1 MRNTDIGCIV
11 LAPFA
16 PCTPIDLMMGDLSAA
31 LNQSGAVSRMIL
43 HGAEA
48 DHPIVG
54 QVIRELH
61 SSGMAGCIIA
71 MNGKLRVMIAGSDG
85 RTHNIHDA
93 LGLPLV
99 AFLVDHPAQHGEHLR
114 NLPDKALVTVIDARH
129 AAFLEQAGVPP
140 EKIIFCP
147 HGGPDPLPDPRP
159 AGDRSIDLL
168 FVGNMGEVPD
178 VNGWLDQSAGAD
190 PHQRGVLARVLE
202 AALAGEEVFAATSRE
217 FAAAGWAHD
226 PWSVAPVVV
235 AIDAY
240 VTQSRR
246 VQVLQAIRRRR
257 VVVLGNVA
265 PGVAA
270 RIGHHDLRGETQFPV
285 ALRLMADA
293 KVMINSRKS
302 FSGGAHERIF
312 YGLSRGAV
320 SLTEASSFLADE
332 LGRRAGMVTLPDGAA
347 EIDALADH
355 LCGDM
360 AELAAIGERGLA
372 EYTQR
377 HSWRDRAGRMLQG
390 ARQFLA

>member
-1 MRNTDIGCIV
+1 MRNSDIGCIV
-11 LAPFA
+11 LASFA
-16 PCTPIDLMMGDLSAA
+16 PCTPIDLMMSDLGVA
-31 LNQSGAVSRMIL
+31 LNQCGAVSRTVL
-43 HGAEA
+43 HGADA
-48 DHPIVG
+48 DHAFLG

-61 SSGMAGCIIA
+61 NSGMAGCIVA
-71 MNGKLRVMIAGSDG
+71 MNGKLRVMVAGSDG
-85 RTHNIHDA
+85 RAYNVHDA

-114 NLPDKALVTVIDARH
+114 DLPEKALVTVIDVRH
-129 AAFLEQAGVPP
+129 AAFLQQAGVPP
-140 EKIIFCP
+140 EKIVFCP
-147 HGGPDPLPDPRP
+147 HGGPDPVPDLRL
-159 AGDRSIDLL
+159 AGERSVDLL
-168 FVGNMGEVPD
+168 FVGNVGEVPT
-178 VNGWLDQSAGAD
+178 VAGWLDQAVGAD

-202 AALAGEEVFAATSRE
+202 AALAGEEVFAATARE

-235 AIDAY
+235 SVDAY

-246 VQVLQAIRRRR
+246 VEVLQAIRRRR

-293 KVMINSRKS
+293 KVMINSRKT
-302 FSGGAHERIF
+302 FSGGAHERVF

-320 SLTEASSFLADE
+320 SLTESSTFLADE
-332 LGRRAGMVTLPDGAA
+332 LQRRAGMVALPEGAA

-377 HSWRDRAGRMLQG
+377 HSWRERAGRMLQG
-390 ARQFLA
+390 VEQFLA